1 MMTSQIGRSGIQG
14 VLKGRA
20 RCGSLCRR
28 TMTPAQTRTKANS
41 VPIFVELTNIG
52 TLFAFVLVCAGVMVL
67 RHSDPHRARPFK
79 TPWIP
84 LLPIWLVIIYYL
96 PYEILHDEWGKR
108 LEHMVVLLLAV
119 VGALFS
125 LVGLY
130 CKGRGR

>member
-41 VPIFVELTNIG
+41 VPIFVSSTNIG
-52 TLFAFVLVCAGVMVL
+52 TLFAFVLVCAGVMIL
-67 RHSDPHRARPFK
+67 RHKDPARPRPFK

-84 LLPIWLVIIYYL
+84 LLPIWALIIYYL
-96 PYEILHDEWGKR
+96 PIEIVHDEWGKR
-108 LEHMVVLLLAV
+108 LEHGVVLLLAL
-119 VGALFS
+119 VGAAFS
-125 LVGLY
+125 
-130 CKGRGR
+130 